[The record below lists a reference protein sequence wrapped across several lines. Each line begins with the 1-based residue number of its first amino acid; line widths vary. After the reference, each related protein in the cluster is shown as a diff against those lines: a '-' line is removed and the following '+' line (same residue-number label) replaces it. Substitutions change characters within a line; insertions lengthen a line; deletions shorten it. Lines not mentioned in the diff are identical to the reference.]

1 MLQRNSNH
9 CASSQWKCRSF
20 GIRKPTLKERSMEVE
35 RGPSDAAVHAGSRC
49 FIREGV
55 VYDGDALSGR
65 DRAE

>member
-1 MLQRNSNH
+1 
-9 CASSQWKCRSF
+9 
-20 GIRKPTLKERSMEVE
+20 MEVE